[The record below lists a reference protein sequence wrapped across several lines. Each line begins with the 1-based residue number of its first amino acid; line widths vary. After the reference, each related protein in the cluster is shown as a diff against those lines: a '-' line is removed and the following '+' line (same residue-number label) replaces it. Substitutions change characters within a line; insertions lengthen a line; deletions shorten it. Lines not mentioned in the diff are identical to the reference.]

1 MAGHRPPYAAEF
13 KAEAVHLVRE
23 SGKSVSAIAKD
34 LGVSVDTL
42 YAWVR
47 QQEVDGGLREGLTT
61 SEREELTRLRR
72 ETRILREERE
82 ILRKAAAFFAQE
94 TNKTR

>member
-47 QQEVDGGLREGLTT
+47 
-61 SEREELTRLRR
+61 
-72 ETRILREERE
+72 
-82 ILRKAAAFFAQE
+82 
-94 TNKTR
+94 